1 MGILKWLVGIFA
13 LIILFYGIG
22 ISINQIFLD
31 REERRRHFPCEYI
44 QGMCTI
50 KVNEANCSGG
60 MPESQCERILN
71 HKE

>member
-1 MGILKWLVGIFA
+1 MGILKWLVGICA
-13 LIILFYGIG
+13 LIIFFYGIG

-31 REERRRHFPCEYI
+31 REKRRKYFPCEYI

-60 MPESQCERILN
+60 VLDSQCERKLN